1 MLASLVAIALLH
13 WAVLLVPGF
22 NVVLIGQLA
31 AGGSR
36 GAALFAVVGM
46 TTATLIWAS
55 LAVLGVGV
63 VFSTH
68 PQLRFA
74 AQVAGGVYLLYLAVK
89 LWRSGTAT
97 AAQGPPALGKL
108 AAFRVGLLTSLLN
121 PKIAL
126 FYGSV
131 FATALP
137 QSPSM
142 LHVASAVGLVYAN
155 SIVWHTSLAVLLSQP
170 NVQQAYLRNFARL
183 TKVSSVMVGA
193 FGLRLIVATIQEV
206 RSRGG
211 SAP

>member
-36 GAALFAVVGM
+36 AAALFAVVGM

-97 AAQGPPALGKL
+97 AAQEPTALGKL

-131 FATALP
+131 FATSLP

-155 SIVWHTSLAVLLSQP
+155 SIVWHTSLAVLLSQRK
-170 NVQQAYLRNFARL
+170 VQQAYLRNYARL

-211 SAP
+211 SAT